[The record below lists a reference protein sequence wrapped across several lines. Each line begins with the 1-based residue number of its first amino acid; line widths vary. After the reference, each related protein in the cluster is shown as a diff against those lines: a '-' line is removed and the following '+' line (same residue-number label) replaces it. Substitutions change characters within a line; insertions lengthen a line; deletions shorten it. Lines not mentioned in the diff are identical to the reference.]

1 MRDELLTGDELRRW
15 QQTPLGYAEVGATRG
30 ALPPA
35 YHHVQERARL
45 GTGPAVFASATAALL
60 RWEVQRRA
68 GLRVTPSAPA
78 VDEGVVAV
86 LRIGLGPAALRAP
99 VRVTYVVDEP
109 DRRGYAYGTLVGH
122 PERGEEAFV
131 VERDETGAVFLAIT
145 AFSRP
150 ATLLARAGG
159 PVARLVQRRVT
170 QRYLRALA

>member
-1 MRDELLTGDELRRW
+1 M
-15 QQTPLGYAEVGATRG
+15 
-30 ALPPA
+30 
-35 YHHVQERARL
+35 
-45 GTGPAVFASATAALL
+45 
-60 RWEVQRRA
+60 
-68 GLRVTPSAPA
+68 TPSAPA

-122 PERGEEAFV
+122 PEQGEEAFV